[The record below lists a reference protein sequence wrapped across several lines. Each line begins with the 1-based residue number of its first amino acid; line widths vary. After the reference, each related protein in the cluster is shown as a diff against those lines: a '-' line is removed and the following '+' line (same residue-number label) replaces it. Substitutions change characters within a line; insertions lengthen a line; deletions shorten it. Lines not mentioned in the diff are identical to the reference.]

1 MTMTNT
7 TLQSAKVKALSRARC
22 FALNKILGTSVLA
35 VLLLSGCNMTAQPE
49 VVTVDT
55 SLAVFERMNTQ
66 CIVQVH
72 AQQEMSNNNE
82 ISQYLSLANTAQY
95 CVGDIQFSP
104 NHPDIETAMQFSAL
118 AVVNFV
124 KAGDIQ
130 AASEALTQFRVKFP
144 QQDLLFND
152 YTSFVD
158 TATVLVKQDEITPH
172 QLTYLNINPTL
183 RAEVTRQRRWSLN

>member
-1 MTMTNT
+1 MTNI
-7 TLQSAKVKALSRARC
+7 TLHSAKIKALSRARC
-22 FALNKILGTSVLA
+22 FAFNKLLGTSVLA

-49 VVTVDT
+49 VITVDT
-55 SLAVFERMNTQ
+55 SLAVFERMNIQ
-66 CIVQVH
+66 CIDQVH
-72 AQQEMSNNNE
+72 AQQAMPKHNAL
-82 ISQYLSLANTAQY
+82 SQYLSLANTAQY

-130 AASEALTQFRVKFP
+130 AASKALTQFRVKFP

-183 RAEVTRQRRWSLN
+183 RAEITRQRRWSLN